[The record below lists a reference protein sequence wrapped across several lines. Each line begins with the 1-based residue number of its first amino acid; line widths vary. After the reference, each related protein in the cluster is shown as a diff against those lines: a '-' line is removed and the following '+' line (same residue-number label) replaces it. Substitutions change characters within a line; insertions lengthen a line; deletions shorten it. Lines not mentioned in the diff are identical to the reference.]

1 MPVQG
6 VYKFTQ
12 QNDDRRLVAGSIDTG
27 KVRVGDEVVFYPSGK
42 KSRVQSIEAFNRPR
56 PMEAAAGQATGFTL
70 TEQVYVARGELATVS
85 GETRPSVSTRL
96 RVSLFWLGRS
106 PLVPRKEYWLKLG
119 SARVPVK
126 VDEIHRVLDASDL
139 ATSESPAR
147 VQRHEVAECTLAL
160 GRPLAFDVAQD
171 LQATARFVI
180 VDNYEI
186 SGGGIIRESVADSQS
201 SARDRVMRRNLK
213 WSAGGVAEER
223 RAERLSQRAALLLIT
238 GERDV
243 DRKRLGRDLETRL
256 FDEGRFVYFLAI
268 GNLLYGVDADLDR
281 SHENRAEHIR
291 RLSEVANILL
301 DSGLIVVATAI
312 GLTQYEVDLVST
324 AVGADRVSAVWV
336 GDRVTT
342 DLAPDL
348 VLSEQDAAEEG
359 VGRLKMLLQ
368 ERGVIYRPW

>member
-1 MPVQG
+1 
-6 VYKFTQ
+6 
-12 QNDDRRLVAGSIDTG
+12 
-27 KVRVGDEVVFYPSGK
+27 
-42 KSRVQSIEAFNRPR
+42 
-56 PMEAAAGQATGFTL
+56 
-70 TEQVYVARGELATVS
+70 
-85 GETRPSVSTRL
+85 
-96 RVSLFWLGRS
+96 
-106 PLVPRKEYWLKLG
+106 
-119 SARVPVK
+119 
-126 VDEIHRVLDASDL
+126 
-139 ATSESPAR
+139 